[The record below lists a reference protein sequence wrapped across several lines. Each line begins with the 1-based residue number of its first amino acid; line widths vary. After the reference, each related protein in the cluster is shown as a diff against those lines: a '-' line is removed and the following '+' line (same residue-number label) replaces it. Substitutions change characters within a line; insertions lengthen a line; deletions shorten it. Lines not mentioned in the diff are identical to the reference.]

1 MGMTSNSADRPQE
14 LGSAEH
20 VPVAELARRQGVGP
34 IASVDDLACPD
45 LFESDEELAE
55 FLADLYASRHAG
67 LA

>member
-1 MGMTSNSADRPQE
+1 MTSNSADQLPE
-14 LGSAEH
+14 WGSARH
-20 VPVAELARRQGVGP
+20 ISVAELARRQGVGP
-34 IASVDDLACPD
+34 VASVDDLACPD

>member
-1 MGMTSNSADRPQE
+1 MTSNSADRPQE
-14 LGSAEH
+14 LVSAEH

-34 IASVDDLACPD
+34 IASVDDLACQD